1 VLQGGNIGNYL
12 GSIVHSTVR
21 GTEISHGYNY
31 PNDIK
36 FFRRVLTVLARL
48 YSLRI
53 DEPVFKLLTPITAT
67 LTTFHVFVSVEQR
80 QT

>member
-1 VLQGGNIGNYL
+1 MKLSGFDCPSHGW
-12 GSIVHSTVR
+12 

-36 FFRRVLTVLARL
+36 FVRTVLTVLALL
-48 YSLRI
+48 YSLRM

-67 LTTFHVFVSVEQR
+67 LTTFLVFVSVEQR
-80 QT
+80 QTQSL